1 MGKSRW
7 ATDKEVKERLVR
19 VDYKKGIEKSG
30 IPITYEKNDLLID
43 DRESHNLIIGSTGSG
58 KTQSLIL
65 PMIKLSRLAG
75 ESLLVNDPKG
85 ELYIKTANKFKEDGY
100 RVVLLDFDNSKYGNN
115 WNPLELIY
123 KNYKEN
129 NHDLVVDMLEDLGY
143 YLFYEPN
150 SNNTDPFWINTT
162 IDYFT
167 GLVLYLFKSGKE
179 DVINLQ
185 SIYNLSNEVNNK
197 DNSKK
202 LLNSLNKNEEIYIN
216 LAGTL
221 LAPPETRGSIL
232 SVFNQK
238 MKKYI
243 SRRDLINMISN
254 SDFKVEE
261 IVDNKTVVFIKS
273 GISSYSNNLVP
284 LLVSQIMEY
293 ATQANNKKRI
303 NMLLDEFDSMVPIKD
318 FAKVIMNGRSL
329 SIRFTVTIQSY
340 AHLEYMYGKNVN
352 IIKYCFAN
360 IIYLITEDI
369 PTLEEISDYC
379 GSDNN
384 NKKLITIEELK
395 TIQPFEAIISMIRMM
410 PIKTKLLPDYKI
422 DWRYK
427 EEEIEF
433 PEREAKEVKL
443 LKMEN

>member
-185 SIYNLSNEVNNK
+185 SIYNLSNEVNNSPHVSIVSLFL
-197 DNSKK
+197 NISK
-202 LLNSLNKNEEIYIN
+202 LN
-216 LAGTL
+216 LASLPLVL
-221 LAPPETRGSIL
+221 L
-232 SVFNQK
+232 
-238 MKKYI
+238 
-243 SRRDLINMISN
+243 
-254 SDFKVEE
+254 
-261 IVDNKTVVFIKS
+261 
-273 GISSYSNNLVP
+273 YS
-284 LLVSQIMEY
+284 
-293 ATQANNKKRI
+293 
-303 NMLLDEFDSMVPIKD
+303 
-318 FAKVIMNGRSL
+318 
-329 SIRFTVTIQSY
+329 
-340 AHLEYMYGKNVN
+340 
-352 IIKYCFAN
+352 
-360 IIYLITEDI
+360 
-369 PTLEEISDYC
+369 
-379 GSDNN
+379 
-384 NKKLITIEELK
+384 
-395 TIQPFEAIISMIRMM
+395 
-410 PIKTKLLPDYKI
+410 
-422 DWRYK
+422 
-427 EEEIEF
+427 
-433 PEREAKEVKL
+433 
-443 LKMEN
+443 